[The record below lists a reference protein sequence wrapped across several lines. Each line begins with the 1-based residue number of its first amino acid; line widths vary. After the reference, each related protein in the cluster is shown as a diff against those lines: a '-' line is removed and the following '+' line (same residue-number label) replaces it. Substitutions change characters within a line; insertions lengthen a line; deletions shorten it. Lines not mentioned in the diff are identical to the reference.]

1 MTAVAYLPLMDAIRL
16 SPPRRLSLPVS
27 NRWGAGRMSVLD
39 FGDPKRP
46 VDMIFVHA
54 NGFNAL
60 TYRTLLAPLSGSLRI
75 WAPDLRGHGGTTLP
89 AEGGGRRDWHDHRDD
104 LVALLDTLDG
114 PPVVLA
120 GHSMGGTTALLAA
133 AERPGRVG
141 GLVLLDP
148 VIWSRWAVAAFQLPL
163 LDRIASRIPL
173 VRNALRRR
181 KVFDNR
187 EQAMAA
193 YLGRGA
199 FRGWP
204 ERVLADYIADGLI
217 ETPDG
222 FTLACDPAWEA
233 SNYAAQSHDPWRAL
247 KRLDC
252 PVTVLKAE
260 GVSPCHLSGSSSPGL
275 TRGPRGRPH
284 VTVGTVPG
292 GTHFFPML
300 QADIARDA
308 LFDAAV

>member
-1 MTAVAYLPLMDAIRL
+1 MDAIRL

-27 NRWGAGRMSVLD
+27 NRRGAGRMSVLD
-39 FGDPKRP
+39 FGEPKRP
-46 VDMIFVHA
+46 VDLIFVHA

-104 LVALLDTLDG
+104 LVALLDVLDG
-114 PPVVLA
+114 PPVILA
-120 GHSMGGTTALLAA
+120 GHSMGGTSALLAA
-133 AERPGRVG
+133 AERPDRVG

-148 VIWSRWAVAAFQLPL
+148 VIWSRWAVAAFKLPL

-181 KVFDNR
+181 AVFDSR

-199 FRGWP
+199 FLGWP
-204 ERVLADYIADGLI
+204 EMMLADYLADGLV
-217 ETPDG
+217 ETPG
-222 FTLACDPAWEA
+222 GVALACDPAWEA

-252 PVTVLKAE
+252 PVTVLKGEA
-260 GVSPCHLSGSSSPGL
+260 GSTCAL
-275 TRGPRGRPH
+275 TENPRGLPH
-284 VTVGTVPG
+284 VTVGTVRG

-300 QADIARDA
+300 QADVARDA

>member
-1 MTAVAYLPLMDAIRL
+1 MSLSMDAIRL
-16 SPPRRLSLPVS
+16 SPPRRLSLPVKHA
-27 NRWGAGRMSVLD
+27 GGEGRMSVLD
-39 FGDPKRP
+39 FGDPNRP
-46 VDMIFVHA
+46 VDLVFVHA

-60 TYRTLLAPLSGSLRI
+60 TYRTLLAPRSGTLRI

-89 AEGGGRRDWHDHRDD
+89 TDAGGRRNWHDHRDD
-104 LVALLDTLDG
+104 LVALLDALDG
-114 PPVVLA
+114 PPAILA
-120 GHSMGGTTALLAA
+120 GHSMGGTSSLLAA
-133 AERPGRVG
+133 AERPDRVG

-148 VIWSRWAVAAFQLPL
+148 VIWSRWAVAAFKLPL
-163 LDRIASRIPL
+163 LDRMASRIPL
-173 VRNALRRR
+173 VKNALRRR
-181 KVFDNR
+181 AVFDSR

-193 YLGRGA
+193 YRNRGA

-204 ERVLADYIADGLI
+204 EMMLADYLADGLV

-222 FTLACDPAWEA
+222 FVLACDPAWEA

-252 PVTVLKAE
+252 PVVVLKG
-260 GVSPCHLSGSSSPGL
+260 GVNSTCAL
-275 TRGPRGRPH
+275 TEDPRGLPH
-284 VTVGTVPG
+284 VTVQPVPG

-300 QADIARDA
+300 QADVARDA

>member
-1 MTAVAYLPLMDAIRL
+1 MDAIRL

-27 NRWGAGRMSVLD
+27 NDRGAGHLSVLD

-46 VDMIFVHA
+46 VDLVFVHA

-89 AEGGGRRDWHDHRDD
+89 AKSDGRRDWHDHRDD
-104 LVALLDTLDG
+104 LVALLDSLDG
-114 PPVVLA
+114 PPVILA
-120 GHSMGGTTALLAA
+120 GHSMGGTSALLAA

-148 VIWSRWAVAAFQLPL
+148 VIWSRWVVTAFKLPL
-163 LDRIASRIPL
+163 LDRLASRIPL

-181 KVFDNR
+181 KVFDSR
-187 EQAMAA
+187 EQAMATW
-193 YLGRGA
+193 LGRGA

-204 ERVLADYIADGLI
+204 EMMLADYIADGLV
-217 ETPDG
+217 ETSEG

-252 PVTVLKAE
+252 PVTVLRAD
-260 GVSPCHLSGSSSPGL
+260 GTGPCSLSGN
-275 TRGPRGRPH
+275 PRGLPH
-284 VTVGTVPG
+284 VTVATVPG

-300 QADIARDA
+300 QADVARDA
-308 LFDAAV
+308 LFEAAV

>member
-1 MTAVAYLPLMDAIRL
+1 
-16 SPPRRLSLPVS
+16 
-27 NRWGAGRMSVLD
+27 MSVLD
-39 FGDPKRP
+39 FGDPERP
-46 VDMIFVHA
+46 VDIVFVHA

-89 AEGGGRRDWHDHRDD
+89 TSHAGRRDWHDHRDD
-104 LVALLDTLDG
+104 LVALLDALDG

-120 GHSMGGTTALLAA
+120 GHSMGGTSALLAA
-133 AERPGRVG
+133 AERPDRVG
-141 GLVLLDP
+141 GVVLFDP

-181 KVFDNR
+181 AVFDSR
-187 EQAMAA
+187 QQAMAA
-193 YLGRGA
+193 YSGRGA
-199 FRGWP
+199 FKGWP
-204 ERVLADYIADGLI
+204 EMMLADYLADGLV

-222 FTLACDPAWEA
+222 FALACDPVWEA

-247 KRLDC
+247 KRLDR
-252 PVTVLKAE
+252 PVRVLKAE
-260 GVSPCHLSGSSSPGL
+260 TASPCHLPEN
-275 TRGPRGRPH
+275 PRNLPR
-284 VTVGTVPG
+284 VTVETVRG

>member
-1 MTAVAYLPLMDAIRL
+1 MDAIRL

-27 NRWGAGRMSVLD
+27 NRWGEGQMRVLD

-46 VDMIFVHA
+46 VDLIFVHA

-60 TYRTLLAPLSGSLRI
+60 TYRTLLAPLAGSLRI

-89 AEGGGRRDWHDHRDD
+89 AEPGGRRHWHDHRDD
-104 LVALLDTLDG
+104 LVALLDALDG
-114 PPVVLA
+114 PPVILA
-120 GHSMGGTTALLAA
+120 GHSMGGTSALLAA
-133 AERPGRVG
+133 AERPAAVG
-141 GLVLLDP
+141 GMVLLDP
-148 VIWSRWAVAAFQLPL
+148 VIWSRWVVAAFQLPL
-163 LDRIASRIPL
+163 LDRIAEHIPL
-173 VRNALRRR
+173 VKSALRRR
-181 KVFDNR
+181 AVFDSR

-204 ERVLADYIADGLI
+204 EMMLADYIADGLI
-217 ETPDG
+217 ETDAG

-233 SNYAAQSHDPWRAL
+233 SNYAAQGHDPWRAL

-252 PVTVLKAE
+252 PVTVFKGETASTCRLPE
-260 GVSPCHLSGSSSPGL
+260 N
-275 TRGPRGRPH
+275 PRGLPH
-284 VTVGTVPG
+284 VSVATVRG

-300 QADIARDA
+300 QADVVRDA
-308 LFDAAV
+308 LFDAAI